1 MGFVDRWTDGRMGGW
16 MEGADNQLEYVTFI
30 VILYK
35 KINKELHVLFM
46 NLIVIRYSPGGFC

>member
-1 MGFVDRWTDGRMGGW
+1 MDRWTDGRMGGW

-46 NLIVIRYSPGGFC
+46 KLIVIRYSPGGFC